1 MTVNDAG
8 DENPMWVAL
17 ATLAPDAGWSDL
29 VCRIAIPFAA
39 MRALIGDEVPTGDV
53 ARFPTWDAP
62 HTLLADDEDLARRLR
77 DLDIPVPR
85 PVSPYAVRQ
94 DDEREALNGAL
105 HRFHDHD
112 ERPWGMTAFD
122 PRVGIVLVRGASRSQ
137 ALLDQLLREVVQ
149 SGMVIDARDP
159 HDLRVFALD
168 VLERGRCILVQPEA
182 TRDLRG
188 DEAMRAVS
196 ALCA

>member
-1 MTVNDAG
+1 MNDTP

-17 ATLAPDAGWSDL
+17 TTLAPDAAPSDL
-29 VCRIAIPFAA
+29 VCRIAIPFAV

-62 HTLLADDEDLARRLR
+62 HTLLADDEDLARLLR
-77 DLDIPVPR
+77 GLDIPVPR
-85 PVSPYAVRQ
+85 PVSPYALRQ

-122 PRVGIVLVRGASRSQ
+122 PRVGIVLVRGASRSS

-149 SGMVIDARDP
+149 SGIVVDARDP
-159 HDLRVFALD
+159 RDVRVFALD
-168 VLERGRCILVQPEA
+168 VLERGRCILVQSEEP
-182 TRDLRG
+182 RDLRG
-188 DEAMRAVS
+188 DEVLRAVD
-196 ALCA
+196 ALCV

>member
-1 MTVNDAG
+1 MVNDAP

-17 ATLAPDAGWSDL
+17 ATLAPDAASSDL
-29 VCRIAIPFAA
+29 VCRIAIPFAS

-85 PVSPYAVRQ
+85 PVSAYAVRQ

-122 PRVGIVLVRGASRSQ
+122 PRVGIVVVRGASRSH

-149 SGMVIDARDP
+149 SGIVVDARDP

-168 VLERGRCILVQPEA
+168 VLECGRCILVQSDD

-188 DEAMRAVS
+188 DEVARAV
-196 ALCA
+196 ATLCA

>member
-1 MTVNDAG
+1 MVNDAP

-17 ATLAPDAGWSDL
+17 AALAPDAASSDL
-29 VCRIAIPFAA
+29 VCRIAIPFAS

-85 PVSPYAVRQ
+85 PVSAYAVRQ

-122 PRVGIVLVRGASRSQ
+122 PRVGIVLVRGASRSR
-137 ALLDQLLREVVQ
+137 ALIDQLMREVVQ
-149 SGMVIDARDP
+149 SGIVVDARDP

-168 VLERGRCILVQPEA
+168 VLERGRCILVQSDD

-188 DEAMRAVS
+188 DEVARAV
-196 ALCA
+196 ATLCA